1 MMPFARYIPNTIS
14 IIRLISII
22 PTLWLFLRGEFFWT
36 LILMMV
42 STISDG
48 LDGYLARKFNLASR
62 IGSLLDPIADKVLI
76 STFFIVYAFYN
87 YIPLELMIIVIGRD
101 LLILTGYINLRLI
114 EGPFDAKPDPLSKVN
129 TFVEFIFI
137 LLIVVNLLLDLN
149 PLVVETFAGLVIAL
163 SLLSLIKYVLI
174 WSERVLKALR
184 LVN

>member
-76 STFFIVYAFYN
+76 STFFIVYAF
-87 YIPLELMIIVIGRD
+87 LH
-101 LLILTGYINLRLI
+101 
-114 EGPFDAKPDPLSKVN
+114 
-129 TFVEFIFI
+129 
-137 LLIVVNLLLDLN
+137 
-149 PLVVETFAGLVIAL
+149 
-163 SLLSLIKYVLI
+163 
-174 WSERVLKALR
+174 
-184 LVN
+184 